1 MAKKCDVI
9 GCDTK
14 YKKTLS
20 LNKASSALAAE
31 NLEVSTRRGSRKFHI
46 CREHYRR
53 VKKRLKKKRKLE
65 RLRW

>member
-1 MAKKCDVI
+1 MVKKCDVV
-9 GCDTK
+9 GCDNK

-20 LNKASSALAAE
+20 LNKASSALAEE
-31 NLEVSTRRGSRKFHI
+31 NLEVVTRRRSSKFHI

-53 VKKRLKKKRKLE
+53 IKKRLKKKRKLE